1 MKNKFMVFLCSST
14 VFLGSSFSVYA
25 QSIQSTSEYQDA
37 MKSMGQG
44 DYNQAFELISPLMQN
59 NKHRSAA
66 MVELGRIRLRQADSE
81 MSYAISHYN
90 EAAEYMNNGL
100 SSKGVTGSEIPKALF
115 DLATIYSEKL
125 KNYVQAREAYS
136 KIIEEYPS
144 YLAIDKVYYNLAVCE
159 EAMGMIEDAAVH
171 YQKVV
176 KDYPYS
182 TFFEIAK
189 ERSKNIS
196 MGTSSAESAI
206 ETQEEYAADKA
217 YTDEG
222 GKANLDLGD
231 MQAESGKYKQAA
243 ASYRKA
249 IRDANSQEE
258 GVEAYRKLVSMLD
271 EKQKD
276 YKGAAAAIEEML
288 DTYPNAQGNEEMMY
302 KLGQIYENDMDSMT
316 KKVVDGKVR
325 YKKSDESSRK
335 AIEYYDSVTD
345 KYPESN
351 VAADAFIHK
360 GKIYEELKEYS
371 EARAEYER
379 FLKEFPQHSDAASIR
394 EKLKELEGY

>member
-1 MKNKFMVFLCSST
+1 MVFLCSGT

-25 QSIQSTSEYQDA
+25 QSIQGTPEYKQA
-37 MKSMGQG
+37 MEALGQR
-44 DYNQAFELISPLMQN
+44 DFNQAYESIAPLMQN
-59 NKHRSAA
+59 NKFRSSAL
-66 MVELGRIRLRQADSE
+66 VEMGRIRLKQADDE
-81 MSYAISHYN
+81 MSSALSHYG
-90 EAAEYMNNGL
+90 EAAEYMNSGL
-100 SSKGVTGSEIPKALF
+100 STNGVSGSETPKALF

-125 KNYVQAREAYS
+125 KNYIQAREAYN
-136 KIIEEYPS
+136 KIIEEYPT

-159 EAMGMIEDAAVH
+159 EAIGLLDDAALH

-176 KDYPYS
+176 QDYSYS
-182 TFFEIAK
+182 TYFAAAK
-189 ERSKNIS
+189 EKSKMIS
-196 MGTSSAESAI
+196 GGTSHADEAI
-206 ETQEEYAADKA
+206 QTQEQFAEEKS
-217 YTDEG
+217 YTEEG

-243 ASYRKA
+243 SSYRKA

-276 YKGAAAAIEEML
+276 YKGAEAAIEEML
-288 DTYPNAQGNEEMMY
+288 DTYPNAKGNEEMIY
-302 KLGQIYENDMDSMT
+302 KLGQIYENDMDSMK
-316 KKVVDGKVR
+316 KKVIDGQVR
-325 YKKSDESSRK
+325 YRKSDESSRK

-345 KYPESN
+345 KYPDSN

-371 EARAEYER
+371 EAKSEYER
-379 FLKEFPQHSDAASIR
+379 FLKEFPQHSDAPSIR
-394 EKLKELEGY
+394 EKLKDLEGY